1 MCAELQ
7 ETLMRAEGRRGGFFK
22 KRMTLCPAIEHMSRE
37 GYDARATGGDGSSVT
52 FITIPPIFK
61 KE

>member
-1 MCAELQ
+1 
-7 ETLMRAEGRRGGFFK
+7 
-22 KRMTLCPAIEHMSRE
+22 MTLCPAIEHLSRE
-37 GYDARATGGDGSSVT
+37 GYDARATGGDGSSLT